1 MYVFLWMS
9 VYLFICLS
17 VYLPVCLSHCLSVCL
32 PDYACTAYPISGDIF
47 ESYLQSSKLKL
58 VGLFCKFQRKET
70 CELWLRAL
78 LRALENF
85 SSGGIGCMYVR
96 QGACNHDCLF
106 ESKYFLIAFLSLS
119 IA

>member
-17 VYLPVCLSHCLSVCL
+17 VYVPVCLSHCLSVCL

-58 VGLFCKFQRKET
+58 VGLFCKVSEKRD
-70 CELWLRAL
+70 LRAL
-78 LRALENF
+78 ALGF
-85 SSGGIGCMYVR
+85 ASSFGKFLFRWDRLYVCSSGRV
-96 QGACNHDCLF
+96 Q
-106 ESKYFLIAFLSLS
+106 S
-119 IA
+119 

>member
-1 MYVFLWMS
+1 MVIIS
-9 VYLFICLS
+9 IYLL
-17 VYLPVCLSHCLSVCL
+17 
-32 PDYACTAYPISGDIF
+32 YPISSPEIIF
-47 ESYLQSSKLKL
+47 PSSLQSSKLKL

-119 IA
+119 IAYKNIVSTGISPQSCAQL